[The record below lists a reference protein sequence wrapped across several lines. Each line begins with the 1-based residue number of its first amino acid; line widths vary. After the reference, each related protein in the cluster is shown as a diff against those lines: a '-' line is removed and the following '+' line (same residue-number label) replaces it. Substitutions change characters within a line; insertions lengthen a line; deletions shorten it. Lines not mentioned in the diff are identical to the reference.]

1 MTTQPSTP
9 DPMDPK
15 DAPLLEVAALVKHF
29 PAKGKGLFGAHGVV
43 HALNGVSFSLE
54 RGETLAV
61 VGESGCGKT
70 TLGRTLALL
79 YRPTAGSI
87 RLKGR
92 DLTRLAGRA
101 LKSVRR
107 EVQIIFQD
115 PYASLNPRMPA
126 GAIVAEP
133 LVVHRRGDRA
143 ARRARVEELMAM
155 VGLSAGD
162 LNRYPHE
169 FSGGQRQRIAIA
181 RALALN
187 PALVIADEPLSAL
200 DVSLQSQI
208 LELLA
213 DLKAR
218 FGLALIFISHDL
230 AVVDTIA
237 DRVAVMY
244 LGDIVELA
252 PRADLFARPSH
263 PYTQALI
270 ASVPVLGRGK
280 RRLGGERALAGDV
293 PSPLNP
299 PAGCP
304 FHTRCPK
311 VQDICRAV
319 KPVLE
324 PAPGR
329 NGTHQLAA
337 CHFKD

>member
-1 MTTQPSTP
+1 MTRQPSTP
-9 DPMDPK
+9 DATDRK

-29 PAKGKGLFGAHGVV
+29 PAKGKGVFGAHGVV

-70 TLGRTLALL
+70 TLGRTLTLL

-101 LKSVRR
+101 LKSMRR

-133 LVVHRRGDRA
+133 LVVHRRGGRA

-200 DVSLQSQI
+200 DVSSQSQI